1 MGFYDCR
8 CMISGVSLKGA
19 SALLV
24 PLQESDGTL
33 APIALAIKGT
43 YNRLGSIDGIEP
55 DANTAAVL
63 KFFLDRLASG
73 EFVVDANYLR
83 SEKLF
88 PIATIE
94 QLLQAFERNINDNP
108 KAALLNR
115 RPVVFALIGNSIW
128 QAIVEAETLRILP
141 LETVL
146 GSDSVATQIYAKGT
160 YPVRDSVAELDCI
173 SNFLNSRNLLWQS
186 ADDPSQHH
194 ANDMQTFL
202 NAAKEKFRDSE
213 MLQAGLRAY
222 ENEVRELL
230 RKD

>member
-24 PLQESDGTL
+24 PLQEIDGAF
-33 APIALAIKGT
+33 APIALAIKGK
-43 YNRLGSIDGIEP
+43 YNRLGSIDGVEA

-73 EFVVDANYLR
+73 EFVVDADYLR
-83 SEKLF
+83 REKLF

-94 QLLQAFERNINDNP
+94 QLLQAFERNINDHSQ
-108 KAALLNR
+108 AAVLNR
-115 RPVVFALIGNSIW
+115 RPVVFALIGSSIW
-128 QAIVEAETLRILP
+128 QSIVEAETLRILP

-146 GSDSVATQIYAKGT
+146 GSNSVATQIYAKST
-160 YPVRDSVAELDCI
+160 YPVRDCVAELDCV
-173 SNFLNSRNLLWQS
+173 SNFLDARNLPWQS
-186 ADDPSQHH
+186 AGDPGQHYS
-194 ANDMQTFL
+194 NDMQVFL

-213 MLQAGLRAY
+213 MLLAGLQAY
-222 ENEVRELL
+222 ESEVQELL
-230 RKD
+230 RQR